1 MTHCPECLTTIIQ
14 QSSNHIYFPWNYRKH
29 LKINVYSWKM
39 ILCGF
44 RPIGAMSLWGFRPM
58 MSWVVQA
65 SVTFASR
72 EPWKVSPGVGYTVTM
87 KKISNW
93 YDMILMY
100 GVWCLRY
107 DSSYTW
113 FMFSLYII
121 YQNIYIIMVHMI
133 NDVDYTHT
141 FDSLNRHWLPDPVD
155 QSCASRTDFK
165 ESCGNFQAAIPTIPN
180 NMCSFLGLHMHGPNE
195 ATHRPY
201 VLVLRHAASRAHTG

>member
-1 MTHCPECLTTIIQ
+1 MLEDDPFLQGFGFGLLVLCHFEG
-14 QSSNHIYFPWNYRKH
+14 FGPW
-29 LKINVYSWKM
+29 
-39 ILCGF
+39 
-44 RPIGAMSLWGFRPM
+44 
-58 MSWVVQA
+58 WVGTQA

-72 EPWKVSPGVGYTVTM
+72 EPWKVSPGVGKIPSLW

-93 YDMILMY
+93 YWCI
-100 GVWCLRY
+100 GVRCLRH

-113 FMFSLYII
+113 YMFSLYIT
-121 YQNIYIIMVHMI
+121 YQNIYYNGT

-141 FDSLNRHWLPDPVD
+141 FDSLHRHWLPDPVD

-165 ESCGNFQAAIPTIPN
+165 TSCGNFQAAIPTIPN

-195 ATHRPY
+195 ATHRPS